1 MGSLSSV
8 IVIASRSVASST
20 ESNRTIVAPWRP
32 HAPFAGANV
41 AGFARTNF
49 CCWSRGSLTIPR

>member
-20 ESNRTIVAPWRP
+20 ESNRTIVALRRL
-32 HAPFAGANV
+32 HAPCAGTNV

-49 CCWSRGSLTIPR
+49 CCGPVGV